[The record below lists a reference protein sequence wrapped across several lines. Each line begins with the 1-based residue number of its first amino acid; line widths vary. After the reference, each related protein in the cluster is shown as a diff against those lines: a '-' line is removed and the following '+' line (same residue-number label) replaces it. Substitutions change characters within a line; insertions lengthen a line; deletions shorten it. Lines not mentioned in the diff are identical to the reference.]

1 MYIIKVMLYG
11 QHFIKIFSED
21 DDMKNFAYL
30 IENFFTHK
38 DKLAPADQLP
48 GTMFTP
54 LHLIAAA
61 IFLAGVIIGAI
72 FTSKKEKLIKPLFI
86 TLWATMTVLE
96 ITKIIWESTTGN
108 SVHLEVTGILPLYPC
123 SLYMYTM
130 PFAIWGKGKV
140 KLSACS
146 YLCTLGILG
155 ASVNFFYPM
164 TVLYRYSIIS
174 FSAMHSMIYHSVMLF
189 TAMVM
194 LLSGYHRYTRVTE
207 IWQLFI
213 PCIPS
218 LILSIP
224 ANIVNYTFNA
234 DYMFFRGTSAFLPA
248 IFGDM
253 KKIWVTIIIYALYII
268 VPACFYLPSFIAQMK
283 LRKQEPLAA
292 DTPDTSQTIHT

>member
-1 MYIIKVMLYG
+1 M
-11 QHFIKIFSED
+11 
-21 DDMKNFAYL
+21 
-30 IENFFTHK
+30 
-38 DKLAPADQLP
+38 
-48 GTMFTP
+48 
-54 LHLIAAA
+54 
-61 IFLAGVIIGAI
+61 
-72 FTSKKEKLIKPLFI
+72 
-86 TLWATMTVLE
+86 TLD
-96 ITKIIWESTTGN
+96 ID
-108 SVHLEVTGILPLYPC
+108 
-123 SLYMYTM
+123 
-130 PFAIWGKGKV
+130 
-140 KLSACS
+140 
-146 YLCTLGILG
+146 
-155 ASVNFFYPM
+155 
-164 TVLYRYSIIS
+164 
-174 FSAMHSMIYHSVMLF
+174 HSVMLF

-207 IWQLFI
+207 VWQLFI